1 MMRGIVRDVDTLRLG
16 GDDPPAPPNR
26 RRVPRTDLLL
36 ADPRLADAERRLGRA
51 LVKAAVNRA
60 QQRARNGQIAPEEV
74 ADAAVAELPARA
86 AALTP
91 VINATGVL
99 VHTNLGRAPLSAAAV
114 DAIVAAA
121 GHCDVEFDLAS
132 GVRSRR
138 GAGALDALARAVPA
152 AEAVAVV
159 NNNAAAMVLAATAL
173 TSPDVDEI
181 VVSRGEL
188 IEIGDR
194 FRLP

>member
-1 MMRGIVRDVDTLRLG
+1 LQHPSHGYHFLSESRFVVRALISSHLPRQERCIPVPRGIVRDVDT
-16 GDDPPAPPNR
+16 R

-51 LVKAAVNRA
+51 LVKAAVSRA
-60 QQRARNGQIAPEEV
+60 QQRARDGQISPEEV

-132 GVRSRR
+132 GMRSRR
-138 GAGALDALARAVPA
+138 GAGRSTPWPGPSLPPRRWPWS
-152 AEAVAVV
+152 
-159 NNNAAAMVLAATAL
+159 T
-173 TSPDVDEI
+173 TTQPPCC
-181 VVSRGEL
+181 SRPP
-188 IEIGDR
+188 R
-194 FRLP
+194 